1 MKAGKTKEIA
11 PQYLARFPTMNGRGL
26 YVLLA
31 TAVAFSLL
39 ARFYESF
46 PGDVSLIRWVQTWQH
61 PVTTAFMKAVSVIGT
76 SWILIGLAGATVL
89 GLFVAHQRRGGR
101 SSECL
106 AAAGALVIMVLC
118 PILQIPIDRSRPPA
132 DLAGLNE
139 QIGGLSFP
147 SGHSY
152 QSFVLF
158 GFLIYLTAILISRT
172 WLRRSVQAFLAFLI
186 LAIGVSRVYL
196 GAHWPSDVLGAY
208 LLGGSLLALL
218 LRGQQTNDPF

>member
-1 MKAGKTKEIA
+1 MKAYKAKEIA
-11 PQYLARFPTMNGRGL
+11 RQHPARLSIMNGRGL

-31 TAVAFSLL
+31 AAVTVSLL
-39 ARFYESF
+39 ARFYESL
-46 PGDVSLIRWVQTWQH
+46 PGDVSLIRWVRTWRH
-61 PVTTAFMKAVSVIGT
+61 PDITAFMEAVSVIGT

-89 GLFVAHQRRGGR
+89 GLFVVHRRRGGR
-101 SSECL
+101 SSEGV

-132 DLAGLNE
+132 DLLGLDE

-147 SGHSY
+147 SGHAY

-158 GFLIYLTAILISRT
+158 GFLIYLAAILISKT

-208 LLGGSLLALL
+208 LLGGSFLALL
-218 LRGQQTNDPF
+218 LRGRQTNDPS